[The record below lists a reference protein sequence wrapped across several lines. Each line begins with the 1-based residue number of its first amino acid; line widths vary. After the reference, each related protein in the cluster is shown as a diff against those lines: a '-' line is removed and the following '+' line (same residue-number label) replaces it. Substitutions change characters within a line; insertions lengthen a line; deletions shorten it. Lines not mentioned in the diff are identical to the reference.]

1 MREGRKGG
9 NQIID
14 GLRKENGTLKLHS
27 YKLWGYPLYFLVWI
41 YESIPKLC
49 DGIAERIGDGYPRV
63 LNWKNA
69 KHISYKQLTQDI
81 FNQKELEVRPV
92 LPNDFEKELA
102 IVKDLN
108 FDGNIMVKDPLAYI
122 DFVIDLEHPSEKPE
136 DVMSRAQEDWLLRFE
151 ASLKKYQDEIKL
163 IKSNQLKLSKE
174 MHSFMDSVNGRVDE
188 IIVMLSP
195 KDCDANLNENLG
207 ANVGEA
213 VVSEAV
219 TDDVGQAIGESSK
232 AGGHGGQAASDEAF
246 VGCSSFT
253 EDPIIYEHFA
263 EKLDKTIRST
273 IGCSVDAVIDA
284 FDSKAYVGG
293 FLFPEDP
300 FDFAEELDKTDRSAT
315 GCSDDVFYASV
326 DKMMISSRILFFL
339 TY

>member
-81 FNQKELEVRPV
+81 FNQKE
-92 LPNDFEKELA
+92 
-102 IVKDLN
+102 
-108 FDGNIMVKDPLAYI
+108 
-122 DFVIDLEHPSEKPE
+122 
-136 DVMSRAQEDWLLRFE
+136 EDWLLRFE